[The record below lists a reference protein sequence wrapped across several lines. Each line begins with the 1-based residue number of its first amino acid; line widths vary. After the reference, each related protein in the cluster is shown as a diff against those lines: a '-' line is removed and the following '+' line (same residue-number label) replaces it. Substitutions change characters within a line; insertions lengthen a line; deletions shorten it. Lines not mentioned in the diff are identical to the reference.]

1 VEHCE
6 HVAETKTHRRRGWPR
21 RRHDPGSEDEEPE
34 EMEPQAEDPC
44 EEENT
49 EAVPVVVGEPVK
61 ITSKGEEAEEALCFL

>member
-1 VEHCE
+1 
-6 HVAETKTHRRRGWPR
+6 
-21 RRHDPGSEDEEPE
+21 
-34 EMEPQAEDPC
+34 MEPQAEDPC